1 MKTFKKGGAS
11 SYDIDEGKEIAR
23 GGEGRIIDMS
33 HDRVAK
39 LYLPGIS
46 PISERKFVE
55 LSELKSNAF
64 IKPDELLYDNRDRV
78 IGFVMKKVP
87 SDFYPLLSV
96 FNKNF
101 CLREGITEK
110 TKTTINEHLIDAVK
124 FAHSKS
130 IVIGDLNP
138 YNILTNDKGMLYF
151 LDVDSYET
159 PSVKHSGIL
168 LEDVRDFLYGGDV
181 NVKSDYFA
189 LGVLAFNNLTYVHP
203 FKGVCKSM
211 PKLAD
216 RMVAKKSVMSSYP
229 DLIVPKCYEPVTDP
243 NLSDQ
248 FDRIFNRG
256 ERFMLS
262 GKAAVQPVQKIKKTA
277 TPIVIK
283 TNELVIHIV
292 YNGTIL
298 NSWASKE
305 RLVILTDQGKLIIY
319 DVSLK
324 GSVKPIMEKNGFS
337 SKNRIFVHKDKVYSL
352 SGSELRNVTED
363 RMMLT
368 FNTSNLKADL
378 YGSTLVVVTSDDMY
392 KINLDDNSGHVT
404 YSSSEVFGGR
414 FNSLNSMY
422 QNVSGNT
429 VLFYD
434 KGGVNSV
441 FLNKKVRNMHQ
452 SGNIC
457 MIETVENESIRY
469 MLVELKS
476 MAANVYDTDYASL
489 RMFDVLNDSLIVM
502 PGDDKL
508 TFIGTAN
515 MQEIVSFQTSE
526 VSEDSVIHCTNSG
539 IIVRNGDS
547 LYCMNKK

>member
-11 SYDIDEGKEIAR
+11 SYDIDDGKEIAR

-33 HDRVAK
+33 HDKVAK

-46 PISERKFVE
+46 PISEKKFVE
-55 LSELKSNAF
+55 LSELKSNVF
-64 IKPDELLYDNRDRV
+64 VKPDELLYDNRDRV
-78 IGFVMKKVP
+78 IGFIMKKVP

-101 CLREGITEK
+101 CLREGIMEK
-110 TKTTINEHLIDAVK
+110 TKAAINEHLIDAVK

-189 LGVLAFNNLTYVHP
+189 LSVLAFNNLTYVHP

-211 PKLAD
+211 MKLAD
-216 RMVAKKSVMSSYP
+216 RMVAKKSVMTSYA
-229 DLIVPKCYEPVTDP
+229 DLIVPKCYEPVTDT

-248 FDRIFNRG
+248 FDRIFNKG
-256 ERFMLS
+256 ERFILN
-262 GKAAVQPVQKIKKTA
+262 GKAATQPVQKLKKTA
-277 TPIVIK
+277 MPVVIK
-283 TNELVIHIV
+283 TNELVIHIIHS
-292 YNGTIL
+292 GTML

-324 GSVKPIMEKNGFS
+324 GSMKPIMERNGFG

-352 SGSELRNVTED
+352 SGSELRNVTDD

-392 KINLDDNSGHVT
+392 KINLDDSSEHVT

-434 KGGVNSV
+434 RGGVNSV
-441 FLNKKVRNMHQ
+441 FLKKKVRNMHQ
-452 SGNIC
+452 AGNIC
-457 MIETVENESIRY
+457 MIETVENESIKY

-476 MAANVYDTDYASL
+476 MAANVYDTNYTSL
-489 RMFDVLNDSLIVM
+489 RMFDVLNDSLIVV

-508 TFIGTAN
+508 TFLGTAN
-515 MQEIVSFQTSE
+515 MQEIVNFQTSE